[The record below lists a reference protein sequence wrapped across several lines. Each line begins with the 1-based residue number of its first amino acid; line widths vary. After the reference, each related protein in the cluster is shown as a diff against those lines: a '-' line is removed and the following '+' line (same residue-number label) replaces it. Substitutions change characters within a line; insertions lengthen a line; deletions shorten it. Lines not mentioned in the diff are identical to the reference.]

1 MRRRRRERDGDRA
14 STGGPELICLKNTGL
29 KTETELGVCSKKHLG
44 NSVSSRGAPPSGG
57 RGWVSLPPGWPGA
70 VSAVDSGLCTHH
82 QVGMAT
88 HTPVPRLLLL
98 LALLA
103 PHRIQPTVFLPASKA
118 SEVLAR
124 WKRAGSY
131 LLEELFQGNL
141 EKECYEEICV
151 YEEAREVFEHDAPT
165 AEFWKMY
172 MGGSPC
178 ISQPCLNNGSC
189 QDSIR
194 SYTCTCAPGYEGRDC
209 AFSKNECHPSRTD
222 GCQHF
227 CHPGP
232 ESYTCSC
239 AEGHTLGPDHRS
251 CLPHESC
258 ACGTLMPQRSKQ
270 ELQVFPWQV
279 KLANSEGK
287 DFCGGV
293 IIKENVV
300 LTTAGCSLR
309 YRNISVRA
317 SLRRAPED
325 APVAVAAMHVHER
338 YDAETGDNDLALLA
352 LARPLRCP
360 DAARPVCAPEADFA
374 EQVLVPRARGL
385 LSGWTLPGP
394 RLGLAPAQLPIEP
407 MDAEECGRTLNVTV
421 TTRMSC
427 EQGVA
432 AGAAQWVAG
441 SAVSRRRG
449 GTWFLTG
456 LLHTGPPAGP
466 GQPLLVTKVPR
477 YSLWL
482 RRVMQQLSPVNPR
495 QPHLHNSSLG

>member
-103 PHRIQPTVFLPASKA
+103 PHRIQPT
-118 SEVLAR
+118 
-124 WKRAGSY
+124 
-131 LLEELFQGNL
+131 
-141 EKECYEEICV
+141 
-151 YEEAREVFEHDAPT
+151 
-165 AEFWKMY
+165 
-172 MGGSPC
+172 GGSPC

-189 QDSIR
+189 RDSIR

-338 YDAETGDNDLALLA
+338 YDAEMGDNDLALLA

>member
-1 MRRRRRERDGDRA
+1 MRRGRREERRRTEHHRWSRADLPGERDRELLK
-14 STGGPELICLKNTGL
+14 GGKSTGL
-29 KTETELGVCSKKHLG
+29 KTETELGVCPKKHLG
-44 NSVSSRGAPPSGG
+44 NSVSSRGASPSGG

-70 VSAVDSGLCTHH
+70 VSAGGLWPLHH
-82 QVGMAT
+82 RQVGMAT
-88 HTPVPRLLLL
+88 RTPVLLLLLL

-103 PHRIQPTVFLPASKA
+103 PHRAQPTVFLPASKA
-118 SEVLAR
+118 SEVLVR

-151 YEEAREVFEHDAPT
+151 YEEAREVFENDAPT
-165 AEFWKMY
+165 AEFWKTY

-209 AFSKNECHPSRTD
+209 AFSKNGCHPSRTD

-239 AEGHTLGPDHRS
+239 AEGHTLGPDHKS

-258 ACGTLMPQRSKQ
+258 ACGTLTPQRSKQ

-293 IIKENVV
+293 IIQENVV

-317 SLRRAPED
+317 TPTLVRSCRKS
-325 APVAVAAMHVHER
+325 
-338 YDAETGDNDLALLA
+338 
-352 LARPLRCP
+352 
-360 DAARPVCAPEADFA
+360 EAD
-374 EQVLVPRARGL
+374 VKHLDVC
-385 LSGWTLPGP
+385 T
-394 RLGLAPAQLPIEP
+394 
-407 MDAEECGRTLNVTV
+407 
-421 TTRMSC
+421 
-427 EQGVA
+427 
-432 AGAAQWVAG
+432 
-441 SAVSRRRG
+441 
-449 GTWFLTG
+449 
-456 LLHTGPPAGP
+456 
-466 GQPLLVTKVPR
+466 
-477 YSLWL
+477 
-482 RRVMQQLSPVNPR
+482 QQADRP
-495 QPHLHNSSLG
+495 QC

>member
-14 STGGPELICLKNTGL
+14 STGGPELTCL
-29 KTETELGVCSKKHLG
+29 
-44 NSVSSRGAPPSGG
+44 
-57 RGWVSLPPGWPGA
+57 
-70 VSAVDSGLCTHH
+70 
-82 QVGMAT
+82 
-88 HTPVPRLLLL
+88 
-98 LALLA
+98 
-103 PHRIQPTVFLPASKA
+103 
-118 SEVLAR
+118 
-124 WKRAGSY
+124 
-131 LLEELFQGNL
+131 
-141 EKECYEEICV
+141 
-151 YEEAREVFEHDAPT
+151 
-165 AEFWKMY
+165 AEFWKTY
-172 MGGSPC
+172 MGKHFLRRLQDYVAPRASP
-178 ISQPCLNNGSC
+178 SPASNGSC

-325 APVAVAAMHVHER
+325 APVAAMHVHER

-407 MDAEECGRTLNVTV
+407 MDSEECGRTLNMTV

-432 AGAAQWVAG
+432 AGVAQWVAG

-456 LLHTGPPAGP
+456 LLHAGPPAGP

>member
-1 MRRRRRERDGDRA
+1 
-14 STGGPELICLKNTGL
+14 
-29 KTETELGVCSKKHLG
+29 
-44 NSVSSRGAPPSGG
+44 
-57 RGWVSLPPGWPGA
+57 
-70 VSAVDSGLCTHH
+70 
-82 QVGMAT
+82 MAT

-103 PHRIQPTVFLPASKA
+103 PHRIQPTGGRMRGAWDPRLLEREAELPSLSVFLPASKA

-151 YEEAREVFEHDAPT
+151 YEEAREVFEHDAAT

-172 MGGSPC
+172 M
-178 ISQPCLNNGSC
+178 
-189 QDSIR
+189 
-194 SYTCTCAPGYEGRDC
+194 A
-209 AFSKNECHPSRTD
+209 KNECHPSRTD

-338 YDAETGDNDLALLA
+338 YDAEMGDNDLALLA

-385 LSGWTLPGP
+385 LSGWALPRP
-394 RLGLAPAQLPIEP
+394 RV
-407 MDAEECGRTLNVTV
+407 GR
-421 TTRMSC
+421 
-427 EQGVA
+427 G
-432 AGAAQWVAG
+432 
-441 SAVSRRRG
+441 RG
-449 GTWFLTG
+449 G
-456 LLHTGPPAGP
+456 
-466 GQPLLVTKVPR
+466 VRKPR
-477 YSLWL
+477 S
-482 RRVMQQLSPVNPR
+482 
-495 QPHLHNSSLG
+495 